1 MKKLAVYAAGM
12 MMALSLAACSPTK
25 VEPTK
30 AQTENQAGEKS
41 GENLSPDGLTPE
53 EARALNQPAVD
64 PKLETPDPNAEVMDS
79 VLVYMLNDEGNGLKT
94 EMEDAETVDADTV
107 AALLVE
113 KSILDEGTTVNSFDI
128 SGGEKA
134 GPGVDASETGSGER
148 VGTLDL
154 SQLDPYAS
162 KALRLGLQYFEN
174 RN

>member
-1 MKKLAVYAAGM
+1 M
-12 MMALSLAACSPTK
+12 SLAACSPTK

-30 AQTENQAGEKS
+30 AQTENQAGEKN

-64 PKLETPDPNAEVMDS
+64 PKTETPDPNAEVMES

-134 GPGVDASETGSGER
+134 GPGVDSI
-148 VGTLDL
+148 
-154 SQLDPYAS
+154 
-162 KALRLGLQYFEN
+162 
-174 RN
+174 RNWFRREKSVPWICPS

>member
-79 VLVYMLNDEGNGLKT
+79 VLVYMLNDEGSGLKT

-128 SGGEKA
+128 SGGE
-134 GPGVDASETGSGER
+134 
-148 VGTLDL
+148 
-154 SQLDPYAS
+154 
-162 KALRLGLQYFEN
+162 
-174 RN
+174 